1 MAPPTWRSP
10 QMIPRARLGAR
21 LLAGALALTLLPAPA
36 FAQEPSPPV
45 NPWKL
50 GYARRMADERMA
62 NERAERGGTP
72 EERRGGGR
80 GPRPPAAAA
89 REKRPAG
96 APPPP
101 GPGPAG
107 PTPP

>member
-72 EERRGGGR
+72 EERRGRARGARPRPAQLGQNGGR
-80 GPRPPAAAA
+80 VPPRPS
-89 REKRPAG
+89 G
-96 APPPP
+96 
-101 GPGPAG
+101 AG
-107 PTPP
+107 P